1 MTPEVFSDLTEQR
14 VDAMASEFEDLE
26 IEDVPEDEEVSVVY
40 DIASYP
46 SDFTL
51 AGIAQMWED
60 GDIEIPDFQREFV
73 WTMKQS
79 SLLIDSFLCGLPVPS
94 VFFYI
99 DEHNKNLVI
108 DGQQRILSVVY
119 FLDGYFGNE
128 STQGKRQV
136 FRLSGLD
143 ERSPYY
149 NKRFV
154 DLEEGD
160 QRKLKQSV
168 LRAVNIRQLNPT
180 GEGTSAYHIFERL
193 NTGGT
198 PLKPQEIRNCVFR
211 GALTTKLKDANKDR
225 NWRKILGKKPIDK
238 HQKDVEILLRL
249 FALVGAVDKYEKPMK
264 EFLNTAMKKHI
275 DGISKKAE
283 LFFSTFPKVTALVV
297 SALGERPFHL
307 RGPLNTSAL
316 DAVMC
321 VLIEHPNQLKADEL
335 FKRYQSLL
343 IHPDFRDLTLLAT
356 TDTKILR
363 ARVHLAREVLL
374 G

>member
-1 MTPEVFSDLTEQR
+1 
-14 VDAMASEFEDLE
+14 MATEFEDLE
-26 IEDVPEDEEVSVVY
+26 IEDSVDDEEVSVVY

-51 AGIAQMWED
+51 AGIAQMWRD

-73 WTMKQS
+73 WTIKQS
-79 SLLIDSFLCGLPVPS
+79 SLLVDSFLCGLPVPS

-119 FLDGYFGNE
+119 FLEGYFGNE

-143 ERSPYY
+143 QRSPYF
-149 NKRFV
+149 NRRFV
-154 DLEEGD
+154 DLEETD

-211 GALTTKLKDANKDR
+211 GALTTKLKEANKDQ
-225 NWRKILGKKPIDK
+225 NWRKILGKQPIDK
-238 HQKDVEILLRL
+238 HQTDVEILLRL
-249 FALVGAVDKYEKPMK
+249 FALAGAVEKYEKPMK
-264 EFLNTAMKKHI
+264 EFLNAAMKRHV
-275 DGISKKAE
+275 DGTSKKAG
-283 LFFSTFPKVTALVV
+283 LFFATFPKVTSLIT
-297 SALGERPFHL
+297 SALGEKPFHL
-307 RGPLNTSAL
+307 RGPLNASAL

-321 VLIEHPNQLKADEL
+321 VLIEHPNELKVSDLAKRYDEL
-335 FKRYQSLL
+335 RMN
-343 IHPDFRDLTLLAT
+343 PDFRDLTLLAT
-356 TDTKILR
+356 TDTRTLR
-363 ARVHLAREVLL
+363 ARVQLAREVLL

>member
-1 MTPEVFSDLTEQR
+1 MATEF
-14 VDAMASEFEDLE
+14 DDLE
-26 IEDVPEDEEVSVVY
+26 MEDQDDDDAVSIVY

-51 AGIAQMWED
+51 AGIAQMWTD
-60 GDIEIPDFQREFV
+60 GDIIIPEFQREFV
-73 WTMKQS
+73 WTIKQS

-99 DEHNKNLVI
+99 DGNNKNLVI
-108 DGQQRILSVVY
+108 DGQQRILSVV
-119 FLDGYFGNE
+119 FFMEGYFGSE
-128 STQGKRQV
+128 STQGKRDV
-136 FRLSGLD
+136 FRLAGLD
-143 ERSPYY
+143 KKSPYF

-154 DLEEGD
+154 DLDETH

-168 LRAVNIRQLNPT
+168 LRAVNIRQLNPS

-211 GALTTKLKDANKDR
+211 GPLNTRLKAANLDANWR
-225 NWRKILGKKPIDK
+225 NILGKTPIDK

-249 FALVGAVDKYEKPMK
+249 FALAGAVDKYETPMK
-264 EFLNTAMKKHI
+264 EFLNSAMRKHI
-275 DGISKKAE
+275 EGNTKKAE
-283 LFFSTFPKVTALVV
+283 TFFTVFPKVTAMIV
-297 SALGERPFHL
+297 SALTAKPFHL
-307 RGPLNTSAL
+307 RGPLNSSAL

-321 VLIEHPNQLKADEL
+321 VLIERLSDINTDEL
-335 FKRYQSLL
+335 ANRYKTLSENKA
-343 IHPDFRDLTLLAT
+343 FRDLALVST
-356 TDTKILR
+356 TDTKTLQ
-363 ARVHLAREVLL
+363 ARVELARKALL

>member
-1 MTPEVFSDLTEQR
+1 
-14 VDAMASEFEDLE
+14 MATEFEDLE
-26 IEDVPEDEEVSVVY
+26 IEDDIDDEEVSVIY

-51 AGIAQMWED
+51 AGIAQMWKD

-73 WTMKQS
+73 WTIKQS

-119 FLDGYFGNE
+119 FLDGYFGSE
-128 STQGKRQV
+128 SIQGKRQV

-143 ERSPYY
+143 ERSPYF

-154 DLEEGD
+154 DLEETD

-211 GALTTKLKDANKDR
+211 GALTSKLKEANKDR
-225 NWRKILGKKPIDK
+225 NWRKLLGKKLIDK
-238 HQKDVEILLRL
+238 HQKDVELLLRL

-264 EFLNTAMKKHI
+264 EFLNSAMKRHV
-275 DGISKKAE
+275 DGTTKKAE
-283 LFFSTFPKVTALVV
+283 IFFDAFPKATALVA
-297 SALGERPFHL
+297 SALGEKPFNL

-321 VLIEHPNQLKADEL
+321 VVIEHPNQIKAAQLRE
-335 FKRYQSLL
+335 RYEVLRK
-343 IHPDFRDLTLLAT
+343 HPDFRDLTLLAT
-356 TDTKILR
+356 TDTKTLR
-363 ARVHLAREVLL
+363 ARVRLAREILL
-374 G
+374 V